1 MDKAFIDTSAILRLL
16 IKDDD
21 VKMNSVAKLIR
32 ESKDRGVSLY
42 LLPVAVMEIVFVL
55 EKVYKIKKKSIK
67 ELVTAIL
74 NTPEIRVE
82 SEDIFRRAIEVYVS
96 KNIKFADAV
105 MSYWGLERGM
115 SVVYTYDEKDFRRI
129 AGLTVKKP

>member
-21 VKMNSVAKLIR
+21 VKMNAVANLIR

-96 KNIKFADAV
+96 KNVKFADAV
-105 MSYWGLERGM
+105 MSFWGLERGM